1 MFRGDFAPMC
11 RICGKMMPFS
21 YGPNGICDEC
31 RKKMEPKHNEEKK
44 EFFNKDGSMNF
55 RKIWEDKNKLN

>member
-31 RKKMEPKHNEEKK
+31 RKKMEPKYNKENNE
-44 EFFNKDGSMNF
+44 FCNKYGFIDPL
-55 RKIWEDKNKLN
+55 KIWEDKSEL